1 MTIPQVL
8 TAQGR
13 AFFMVVK
20 FNVAPT
26 NGAQLIFQA
35 PTMFGQYDFSWR
47 AGNGLMMTNYGYA
60 NPYVAPPSSTDAV
73 TPFTFGGVYSSV
85 STSSN
90 AFYYNT
96 TLQSPILA
104 NSVASNFTTGAIN
117 AYVNINNG
125 GWTDPYVSMCI
136 CELLFYDG
144 NLPLADAASAV
155 SYLKAK
161 WGTAA

>member
-26 NGAQLIFQA
+26 NGAQLIFQS
-35 PTMFGQYDFSWR
+35 PGFGQYDFSWR
-47 AGNGLMMTNYGYA
+47 ANNGLMMTNYGYA

-73 TPFTFGGVYSSV
+73 TPFIFGGVYSSV

-96 TLQSPILA
+96 TLQSPINA
-104 NSVASNFTTGAIN
+104 NSVAANFTTGAIN

-125 GWTDPYVSMCI
+125 GWGDPYVSMCI

-161 WGTAA
+161 WGTAT